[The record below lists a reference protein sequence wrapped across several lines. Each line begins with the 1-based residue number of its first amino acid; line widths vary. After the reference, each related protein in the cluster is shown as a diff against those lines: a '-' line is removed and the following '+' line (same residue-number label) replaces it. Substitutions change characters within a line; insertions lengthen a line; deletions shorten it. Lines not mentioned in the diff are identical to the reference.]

1 MPKIKAVDLLLILI
15 LLLTSV
21 FARFYRF
28 GQLPASLNRD
38 EAALGYTAWSVLE
51 TGRDEWGERWPLA
64 PASFGDYKLI
74 GYPTLLVGLFSIL
87 PKADWV
93 VRLPSLLA
101 GVGLVAIS
109 WQIGRR
115 LFNHKFGVILAVL
128 VATSPVFIWFSR
140 SAWEANVAVFY
151 LITAGYLIYSALNQR
166 HYTWRLMLGFVL
178 LFSSIFTYNTP
189 LILIPCLALILP
201 LLVQSKQLKHSAIV
215 TTVIFTLV
223 GISFLLLSSVW
234 SQKSGITIFTDPTVR
249 AEWLEFRTQLSEP
262 WQSIL
267 GNRYSYLFG
276 RVARNFVQ
284 SFSPEF
290 VVFRGGAHPWHS
302 LPGFGHIFTVVYLLA
317 TLESF
322 VLIINLIRST
332 YQLFQAKIKLNTL
345 LEQFHQQYVWL
356 YLLFVS
362 LFPAVVTVDAP
373 HATRSLLFFWLLC
386 VFAVRFLWR
395 HKNRTSLI
403 SLMLILL
410 VFNLGYY
417 TFHYF
422 LAYPKL
428 SQLIFQSD
436 FKQVLAQVE
445 SEFPVQPVAIVDSGG
460 YQYILL
466 AWYLPVNPVD
476 FLANNTRQL
485 PDHIGLRY
493 GEQVGRF
500 HFIASPTD
508 RAPAERVLVSW
519 DESVESWQ
527 VQQFP

>member
-21 FARFYRF
+21 FTRFYRF

-38 EAALGYTAWSVLE
+38 EAALGYTAWSLLE

-302 LPGFGHIFTVVYLLA
+302 LPGFGHLFTVVYLLA
-317 TLESF
+317 TLEFF
-322 VLIINLIRST
+322 VLI
-332 YQLFQAKIKLNTL
+332 Y
-345 LEQFHQQYVWL
+345 
-356 YLLFVS
+356 
-362 LFPAVVTVDAP
+362 
-373 HATRSLLFFWLLC
+373 
-386 VFAVRFLWR
+386 
-395 HKNRTSLI
+395 
-403 SLMLILL
+403 
-410 VFNLGYY
+410 
-417 TFHYF
+417 
-422 LAYPKL
+422 
-428 SQLIFQSD
+428 
-436 FKQVLAQVE
+436 
-445 SEFPVQPVAIVDSGG
+445 
-460 YQYILL
+460 
-466 AWYLPVNPVD
+466 
-476 FLANNTRQL
+476 
-485 PDHIGLRY
+485 
-493 GEQVGRF
+493 
-500 HFIASPTD
+500 
-508 RAPAERVLVSW
+508 
-519 DESVESWQ
+519 
-527 VQQFP
+527 

>member
-1 MPKIKAVDLLLILI
+1 MLKNKPVDLVLFLI
-15 LLLTSV
+15 LLFMTI
-21 FARFYRF
+21 FARFNRF
-28 GQLPASLNRD
+28 GELPTLLNRD
-38 EAALGYTAWSVLE
+38 EAALGYTAWSLLE
-51 TGRDEWGERWPLA
+51 TGKDEWGERWPLA

-87 PKADWV
+87 PKTDWV

-115 LFNHKFGVILAVL
+115 LFNHKFGLILALL
-128 VATSPVFIWFSR
+128 VASSPVFIWFSR
-140 SAWEANVAVFY
+140 SAWEANVALFY
-151 LITAGYLIYSALNQR
+151 LITAGYLIYSAFNQR
-166 HYTWRLMLGFVL
+166 HYTWRLLAGFVL
-178 LFSSIFTYNTP
+178 LVFSLFTYNTP

-201 LLVQSKQLKHSAIV
+201 LLVQGKQLKLSAFV
-215 TTVIFTLV
+215 TTAILSLV

-234 SQKSGITIFTDPTVR
+234 SQKSGITIITDSTVR
-249 AEWLEFRTQLSEP
+249 AEWLEFRSELSEP
-262 WQSIL
+262 WQSIV
-267 GNRYSYLFG
+267 GNRYSYLLG
-276 RVARNFVQ
+276 RVATNFVQ

-302 LPGFGHIFTVVYLLA
+302 LPGFGHIFNVVYLLA
-317 TLESF
+317 ILELL
-322 VLIINLIRST
+322 VLLINLLRST
-332 YQLFQAKIKLNTL
+332 YQLIQAKIKLNTL
-345 LEQFHQQYVWL
+345 AEQFHQEYVWL

-362 LFPAVVTVDAP
+362 LVPAVVTVDAP
-373 HATRSLLFFWLLC
+373 HATRSLLFFWVLC
-386 VFAVRFLWR
+386 VLAVRFLWR

-403 SLMLILL
+403 RLVLLLL
-410 VFNLGYY
+410 VLNLGYY

-428 SQLIFQSD
+428 SQWIYQSD

-445 SEFPVQPVAIVDSGG
+445 SEFPTQPVAVVDPGG

-466 AWYLPVNPVD
+466 AWYLPVHPVD
-476 FLANNTRQL
+476 FLSNNIRQL

-493 GEQVGRF
+493 GERVGRF
-500 HFIASPTD
+500 HFIASPAD
-508 RAPAERVLVSW
+508 RAPTERVLVSW
-519 DESVESWQ
+519 DKSAESWR